1 MLTRILT
8 DRNLIGRERR
18 EHNPFSILF
27 VLVRPQ
33 PRQRCTSRAPNT
45 IQIRDSIQDI
55 LIFFRDITNGGLC
68 NFDPVTNLPDE
79 NCAFFPSRDGNND
92 IRSSLMAAPFLK
104 DADHFC
110 EDTETTY
117 HHDAYKP
124 TKHNFMCDRRS
135 TWDVILHSKDFT
147 NVVPS
152 DGPAPETIFNILQ
165 PYPNGRFTLV
175 LDKSASMEDFDRMKR
190 VRKAK

>member
-1 MLTRILT
+1 MPRILT
-8 DRNLIGRERR
+8 DRNLIGREGR
-18 EHNPFSILF
+18 EHDPFFDPFCFGS
-27 VLVRPQ
+27 VP
-33 PRQRCTSRAPNT
+33 ST
-45 IQIRDSIQDI
+45 IQIRTDSGFNSRYHN
-55 LIFFRDITNGGLC
+55 LFNFFRDITNGGLC

-152 DGPAPETIFNILQ
+152 DVPAPETIFNILQ

-190 VRKAK
+190 VRKTK

>member
-1 MLTRILT
+1 MPRILT
-8 DRNLIGRERR
+8 DRNLIGREGR
-18 EHNPFSILF
+18 EHDPFFDPFCFGS
-27 VLVRPQ
+27 VP
-33 PRQRCTSRAPNT
+33 ST
-45 IQIRDSIQDI
+45 IQIRTDSGFNSRYYN
-55 LIFFRDITNGGLC
+55 LFNFFRDITNGGLC

-152 DGPAPETIFNILQ
+152 GGPAPETIFNILQ

-175 LDKSASMEDFDRMKR
+175 LDRSASMEDFDRMKR

>member
-1 MLTRILT
+1 MGFSASR
-8 DRNLIGRERR
+8 GGFS
-18 EHNPFSILF
+18 PFNFWPHWVPS
-27 VLVRPQ
+27 
-33 PRQRCTSRAPNT
+33 T
-45 IQIRDSIQDI
+45 IQIRTDSGFNSRYYN
-55 LIFFRDITNGGLC
+55 LFNFFRDITNGGLC